1 MVTANS
7 KLVYNRLPAVFICH
21 NVDMIGRADI
31 LETTVG
37 HLYQGLPC
45 TEYIEELLG
54 RILPAKWPE
63 PASHTTGHDE
73 QIAVFHGL
81 EILNEHYYK
90 YINSCLLKHVWF
102 RVQRIIAKFEKINIQ
117 MFRFLSGFG
126 SYWILL
132 GKVFSRPEK
141 PAIYYRQTMK
151 EFISLGLRS
160 IGIVTIISFF
170 MGAVITLQ
178 TAYNTENP
186 IYPTYLIGL
195 GARDSIILEFSSTIV
210 ALILAGKVGSNI
222 ASEIGT
228 MRVTEQIDA
237 LEIMGVN
244 SASYLILPKVVATV
258 VFNPFLTLIS
268 IITGILGGWIV
279 GTSAGVITSQD
290 YVYGIQYAFIPY
302 YITYALIKTVIF
314 AFIITTVSAYQGYTV
329 EGGSLEVGRAS
340 TRAVVYSS
348 VMILLFNVIL
358 TQLLLS

>member
-1 MVTANS
+1 
-7 KLVYNRLPAVFICH
+7 
-21 NVDMIGRADI
+21 
-31 LETTVG
+31 
-37 HLYQGLPC
+37 
-45 TEYIEELLG
+45 
-54 RILPAKWPE
+54 
-63 PASHTTGHDE
+63 
-73 QIAVFHGL
+73 
-81 EILNEHYYK
+81 
-90 YINSCLLKHVWF
+90 
-102 RVQRIIAKFEKINIQ
+102 

-132 GKVFSRPEK
+132 GRVFSRPEK
-141 PAIYYRQTMK
+141 PSVYYRLTMK

-210 ALILAGKVGSNI
+210 ALILAGKVGSSI

-258 VFNPFLTLIS
+258 IFNPFLTLIS

-302 YITYALIKTVIF
+302 YITYAIIKTVVF
-314 AFIITTVSAYQGYTV
+314 AFIISSISAYQGYNV